1 MTSTDIVNL
10 LKLLWA
16 LPRVAMRPAVGWLLD
31 ILRDLG
37 SVSAG
42 LLTLALLAI
51 PAGLAFLLQRQLNA
65 ALDSPGRR
73 LGLAAWLKLE
83 LWSSVLAVPVWPLR
97 LLVATVRGLFR
108 FSRRLIRRR
117 PAAVEP
123 SQPAGVQVQ
132 PQPEPLLVASLGP
145 SFLLAGLVTA
155 ALYLMALAANPFLR
169 AQLGLSRGLSAW
181 QFLLLGRRPELA
193 WYLPLE
199 RYPFLAGF
207 LSAIFW
213 AVLWSLAGIAVRVI
227 FLRQIGGNLAADRE
241 NPEVLPL
248 WRRRFGTPFLAA
260 PSRSYLEWAVWP
272 VAATTP
278 LLIWAWFSLGGDPY
292 RVHPGETA
300 VAILLW
306 ISWALHL
313 ALRGRERLP
322 VAVATQGPAP
332 ETQANGWPEVLAH
345 LAAERQVTAP
355 LPWDE
360 RTVEPLL
367 FSEVDPRTA
376 GFLSPLVAE
385 LLPAPRKLTPM
396 QRSVLTKLALQGF
409 VHVDPPLA
417 LEHLTLKED
426 LQEVIEDRSGQRV
439 RHQIVL
445 AQEGQGKTTLAM
457 LAAANHAL
465 VHTRSTL
472 IVVRSDDGANAL
484 AERFRQT
491 ILPSPLRWNVRVRHP
506 GADLMND
513 LSQGIVPDVVICC
526 LRDLVLTILDR
537 TDTFAPFLR
546 NIGLIVVDDVESFVG
561 PVEVH
566 AQLAFRRLVLR
577 LAELLGLG
585 DFGDQKEESAPQFLI
600 LGCDS
605 MQETGKWAKSLC
617 SVDAVARDFSRSARE
632 ARERETAEMAAV
644 GIATAPGLSDES
656 QPLQSFYRFR
666 DFRAGAQE
674 RLGLEDLVAACERLA
689 VPWHYRLCGDGRR
702 DLGRGPLLLREE
714 PLHYADSPEDACVL
728 LLEGAW
734 SEVRRECQRLV
745 RAGARFSR
753 FRAAGGEAARHTG
766 DRAESIAFVL
776 QVDPDVEMAL
786 THFDP
791 GFSLAPALDAL
802 PRPVIRPPT
811 GLAVEPHLTADLVQ
825 HWTEVE
831 EVVRVFG
838 ASTVPT
844 LSWLAREGLLL
855 CEPRIDVNDR
865 ANDYIEKVYVRAL
878 ARAVCAPEEEE
889 GAPGVRG
896 LLPPKVAQV
905 EVTAQNLIAIRDRTN
920 LTELGVSDDASA
932 HFFHYPGRIFKDS
945 RGAYVV
951 VSRAAEESGDDSKS
965 TSRARRGDVLV
976 EPLLTDEISSPRRQ
990 FQVRSLRNAEGTSQ
1004 LLQAAGGSFPEP
1016 HRVLLGRY
1024 PFRLSLE
1031 PIEVK
1036 VEQIATYRLGPAHCD
1051 VRQRTLVDPE
1061 TRERTRD
1068 LPLATVALLLIPNP
1082 EAESEPSA
1090 GMGPRL
1096 TLEGARLLAAAL
1108 RALLPVLYRGAG
1120 ESLQVALVVS
1130 DAGRRRPKDILLPD
1144 ESLCL
1149 FDAEPGG
1156 NGTARAIYRDGLE
1169 LPLRLCRLMVERTL
1183 SHVRLRALYDEWG
1196 EEAEIEAESRSE
1208 KTAAAEALDEGVR
1221 HEVLAW
1227 LDSRLQPE
1235 GGPLDW
1241 HGLAVTQSGSETG
1254 EGDLFDLGRCW
1265 YSRDGALS
1273 DLVWVRH
1280 RWPLPAHGE
1289 AMLDIGFDRATGA
1302 EARSPAPV
1310 PSALEQ
1316 METDRPD
1323 DRDRYAPRDV
1333 WFLPLGETA
1342 PKSSREAL
1350 TEEPERLRRLH
1361 LQATVAT
1368 AQATAPL
1375 IPLASLLRERSG
1387 AADVSDFQV
1396 RLDLVRYLTAFV
1408 QAIPAFAGG
1417 EPGTFFRAPV
1427 DTLLGRLGDERS
1439 KSLLL
1444 ALLLR
1449 SCGIEAG
1456 VFLDPAGNAAL
1467 VAAGLP
1473 EPAGDS
1479 GDQDLRQLEAWAAA
1493 ASLPRLPGLWAV
1505 QPSTANNSVHC
1516 LLVPVSVTTG
1526 EVGTVHIERPENWVF
1541 LPLSLSISGGPQS

>member
-1 MTSTDIVNL
+1 MTSTDLIDL

-16 LPRVAMRPAVGWLLD
+16 LPRVAMRPGVGWLLD
-31 ILRDLG
+31 VLRDLG
-37 SVSAG
+37 SISAG
-42 LLTLALLAI
+42 LLALTLLAI
-51 PAGLAFLLQRQLNA
+51 PVSLAFLLQRRLNT
-65 ALDSPGRR
+65 ALDHPGGR

-83 LWSSVLAVPVWPLR
+83 LWSSMLAVPVWPVR
-97 LLVATVRGLFR
+97 LLVSMARGLFR
-108 FSRRLIRRR
+108 FTGRLARRR
-117 PAAVEP
+117 SAAAEP
-123 SQPAGVQVQ
+123 SPPPGGERP
-132 PQPEPLLVASLGP
+132 PQSEPLLVASLGP
-145 SFLLAGLVTA
+145 SFLLAGLITSV
-155 ALYLMALAANPFLR
+155 LYLVALVLDPFLR
-169 AQLGLSRGLSAW
+169 AQLGLSQGISAW
-181 QFLLLGRRPELA
+181 QFLLLGRWPEFA

-199 RYPFLAGF
+199 RYPFLAGLF
-207 LSAIFW
+207 SVVFW
-213 AVLWSLAGIAVRVI
+213 FVPWSLAGTAVRVL
-227 FLRQIGGNLAADRE
+227 FLRQLGSNLAADRE
-241 NPEVLPL
+241 KPEVLAT
-248 WRRRFGTPFLAA
+248 WRQRFGAPFLAA
-260 PSRSYLEWAVWP
+260 PSRSYLEWARWP
-272 VAATTP
+272 LAAAAP

-292 RVHPGETA
+292 RIQPGEAA

-306 ISWALHL
+306 TSWALHL

-322 VAVATQGPAP
+322 TAAETPGSAP
-332 ETQANGWPEVLAH
+332 ETQANGWPEVLDH

-355 LPWDE
+355 LPWEE
-360 RTVEPLL
+360 RMAEPLL

-396 QRSVLTKLALQGF
+396 QRSVLTRLALQGF
-409 VHVDPPLA
+409 VHVDPPVA
-417 LEHLTLKED
+417 LENLTLKGD

-445 AQEGQGKTTLAM
+445 AQEGQGKTALAM

-472 IVVRSDDGANAL
+472 ILVRSEDGVRGL

-491 ILPSPLRWNVRVRHP
+491 LMPSPLRWNLRVRHP

-513 LSQGIVPDVVICC
+513 LSQGITPDVVICC

-546 NIGLIVVDDVESFVG
+546 NVGLIVVDDVESFVG

-577 LAELLGLG
+577 LEELLGLR

-617 SVDAVARDFSRSARE
+617 SVDAVVRDFSRSAYE

-644 GIATAPGLSDES
+644 GIAGMPGSSDEAL
-656 QPLQSFYRFR
+656 PLQRFYRFR
-666 DFRAGAQE
+666 DFRAGARG

-714 PLHYADSPEDACVL
+714 PLHHVGSPEDACVL
-728 LLEGAW
+728 LLEGTW
-734 SEVRRECQRLV
+734 SEVRRECRRLV

-753 FRAAGGEAARHTG
+753 FRAADGEAVRHPG
-766 DRAESIAFVL
+766 DGAEAVAFVL
-776 QVDPDVEMAL
+776 QVDPDVEMAF

-855 CEPRIDVNDR
+855 CEPRTDVNDR
-865 ANDYIEKVYVRAL
+865 ANDYVEQVYVRAL
-878 ARAVCAPEEEE
+878 ARSVGTPGEEE
-889 GAPGVRG
+889 GAPGARG

-905 EVTAQNLIAIRDRTN
+905 EVAARDLIAIRDRTS

-932 HFFHYPGRIFKDS
+932 HFVHYPGRIFKDS

-951 VSRAAEESGDDSKS
+951 VGRAAEEGGDGSAG
-965 TSRARRGDVLV
+965 TRARHGDVLV

-990 FQVRSLRNAEGTSQ
+990 FGVRSLRGDGNADR
-1004 LLQAAGGSFPEP
+1004 LLEAAGGSFPEP
-1016 HRVLLGRY
+1016 HRVLLGRH

-1031 PIEVK
+1031 PVEVK
-1036 VEQIATYRLGPAHCD
+1036 IEHIATYRLGPVHCD
-1051 VRQRTLVDPE
+1051 IRQRTLIDPE
-1061 TRERTRD
+1061 TRARTRD
-1068 LPLATVALLLIPNP
+1068 LPLATVALFLVPNP
-1082 EAESEPSA
+1082 EAESEPGA
-1090 GMGPRL
+1090 GVVPRL
-1096 TLEGARLLAAAL
+1096 TLEGVRLLAAAL

-1120 ESLQVALVVS
+1120 ESLQIALVVS
-1130 DAGRRRPKDILLPD
+1130 DARRRGPEDILLPD
-1144 ESLCL
+1144 EGLCL
-1149 FDAEPGG
+1149 FDAESGG

-1169 LPLRLCRLMVERTL
+1169 LPLRLCRLMIGRIL
-1183 SHVRLRALYDEWG
+1183 SHARLRALYDEWG
-1196 EEAEIEAESRSE
+1196 EEEEIVAESRDEEIVASE
-1208 KTAAAEALDEGVR
+1208 SFDEGVR

-1235 GGPLDW
+1235 GGPQER
-1241 HGLAVTQSGSETG
+1241 HGPALSRSGSEAG
-1254 EGDLFDLGRCW
+1254 ESDLFDLGRCW

-1273 DLVWVRH
+1273 DLVWARH
-1280 RWPLPAHGE
+1280 RWPLPFQGE
-1289 AMLDIGFDRATGA
+1289 AMLDVGFDRATEA
-1302 EARSPAPV
+1302 EARSLAPV
-1310 PSALEQ
+1310 PSMPELL
-1316 METDRPD
+1316 ETDRSD
-1323 DRDRYAPRDV
+1323 DGSRYAPREV
-1333 WFLPLGETA
+1333 WFLPPGDNA
-1342 PKSSREAL
+1342 PQSSRGAL
-1350 TEEPERLRRLH
+1350 TGEPERLRLLH
-1361 LQATVAT
+1361 LQAMAAA
-1368 AQATAPL
+1368 AQAAAP
-1375 IPLASLLRERSG
+1375 IRPLASLLRERSG
-1387 AADVSDFQV
+1387 APDVGNAQG
-1396 RLDLVRYLTAFV
+1396 RLELTRYLAAFA
-1408 QAIPAFAGG
+1408 QAIPSSSRQGQGLPF
-1417 EPGTFFRAPV
+1417 PSPV
-1427 DTLLGRLGDERS
+1427 GTLLRRLGDERA

-1456 VFLDPAGNAAL
+1456 VFLDPGGSAAL
-1467 VAAGLP
+1467 AAVALP
-1473 EPAGDS
+1473 EPAGNS
-1479 GDQDLRQLEAWAAA
+1479 GDQALPHLEAWAAVA
-1493 ASLPRLPGLWAV
+1493 ALPRLPSLWAV
-1505 QPSTANNSVHC
+1505 LPETGTGSAHP
-1516 LLVPVSVTTG
+1516 LLVPVSVATG
-1526 EVGTVHIERPENWVF
+1526 EVGTIRIERPEDWVL
-1541 LPLSLSISGGPQS
+1541 LPLSLSLPGGTQE